1 MWTIMPSGQ
10 TAIIETLFGL
20 SILCNVIQC
29 QWCKVISPSCPTEKL
44 EEKRNTSAKRKLNW
58 SYALSEDFQLFG
70 SLSIQVSVE
79 LMNMLCV
86 TSCVV
91 LKSNFHS
98 FWTLMVW
105 DSQDLLY
112 SGIQRV
118 LKELSGSGVLKT
130 EIRGFTKSKDI
141 GFEHVVDWL
150 TNKVKVVKT

>member
-1 MWTIMPSGQ
+1 M
-10 TAIIETLFGL
+10 
-20 SILCNVIQC
+20 
-29 QWCKVISPSCPTEKL
+29 
-44 EEKRNTSAKRKLNW
+44 
-58 SYALSEDFQLFG
+58 SEDFQLFG

-79 LMNMLCV
+79 LMNMLFV

-98 FWTLMVW
+98 FWPLMVW

-118 LKELSGSGVLKT
+118 SKELSGSGVLKT

-141 GFEHVVDWL
+141 SFGTCRWL
-150 TNKVKVVKT
+150 THQQSESRKNLIKLESGSRQSSSCFQKQTGVRPYVTWHMCKGDKNILLTHK